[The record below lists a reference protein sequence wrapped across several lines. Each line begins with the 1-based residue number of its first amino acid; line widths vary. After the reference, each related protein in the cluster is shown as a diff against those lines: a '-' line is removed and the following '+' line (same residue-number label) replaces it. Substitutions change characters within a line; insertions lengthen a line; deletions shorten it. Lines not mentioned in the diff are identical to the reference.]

1 VADSIGL
8 LNQIGPVQPGQT
20 VTLGVL
26 RDGKELDV
34 PVKVGM
40 RPQVRK

>member
-1 VADSIGL
+1 
-8 LNQIGPVQPGQT
+8 
-20 VTLGVL
+20 